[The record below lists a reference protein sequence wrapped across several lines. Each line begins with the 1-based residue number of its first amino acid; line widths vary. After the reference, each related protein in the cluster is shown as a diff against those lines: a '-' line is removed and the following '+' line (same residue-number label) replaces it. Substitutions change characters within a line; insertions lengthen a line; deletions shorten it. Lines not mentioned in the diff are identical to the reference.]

1 MERWSSQLAQQDI
14 TLVETATY
22 LLSEPNY
29 DRLCS
34 ELKKNLAVD
43 HGEEIFAEFEAMAA
57 I

>member
-1 MERWSSQLAQQDI
+1 MERCYSQLAQQDI

-34 ELKKNLAVD
+34 ELKKNLAVY